1 MWLKLYRILIF
12 FWLKIPRG
20 ASSQIINIPLVNE
33 YDDLI
38 DVSKR
43 YYKYEQEIIEIENML
58 IKLSNSKR
66 FPKIIKKVK
75 EILYE

>member
-1 MWLKLYRILIF
+1 M
-12 FWLKIPRG
+12 KIPRG
-20 ASSQIINIPLVNE
+20 ASSKIINIPLVNE
-33 YDDLI
+33 YDNLI
-38 DVSKR
+38 NLSKR

-66 FPKIIKKVK
+66 FSMIIKKVK

>member
-1 MWLKLYRILIF
+1 MLRG
-12 FWLKIPRG
+12 G
-20 ASSQIINIPLVNE
+20 ASSKIINIPLVNE
-33 YDDLI
+33 YDNLI
-38 DVSKR
+38 NLSKR
-43 YYKYEQEIIEIENML
+43 YYTHEQEIIEIENML

>member
-1 MWLKLYRILIF
+1 LGGSFK
-12 FWLKIPRG
+12 
-20 ASSQIINIPLVNE
+20 IINIPLVNE
-33 YDDLI
+33 YDNLI

-66 FPKIIKKVK
+66 FPKIIKQIK

>member
-1 MWLKLYRILIF
+1 M
-12 FWLKIPRG
+12 
-20 ASSQIINIPLVNE
+20 ASSKIINIPLVNE

-38 DVSKR
+38 DISKR

>member
-1 MWLKLYRILIF
+1 MFFCWKKL
-12 FWLKIPRG
+12 RG
-20 ASSQIINIPLVNE
+20 GDSSQIINIPLVNE
-33 YDDLI
+33 YDNLLE
-38 DVSKR
+38 VSKR

-66 FPKIIKKVK
+66 FPKIIKQIK

>member
-1 MWLKLYRILIF
+1 MLRG
-12 FWLKIPRG
+12 G
-20 ASSQIINIPLVNE
+20 ASSKIINIPLVNE
-33 YDDLI
+33 YDNLI
-38 DVSKR
+38 DLSKR

-66 FPKIIKKVK
+66 FPKIIKQIK